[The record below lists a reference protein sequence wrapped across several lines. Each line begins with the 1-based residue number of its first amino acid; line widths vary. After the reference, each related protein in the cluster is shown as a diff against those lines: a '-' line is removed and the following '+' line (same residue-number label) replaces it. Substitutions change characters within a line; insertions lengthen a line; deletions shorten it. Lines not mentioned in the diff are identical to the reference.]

1 MKRIGY
7 PAWFVAWLLSLAT
20 ACAWAAGPEAH
31 GAPLTASPGDPARGR
46 AIVVD
51 RYKGLCLL
59 CHPGPFPEQAH
70 QGQIAP
76 DLGDVGRRLT
86 ESQLRQRIVDSRSLN
101 PQTLMPSYHR
111 TDGLERVATAFR
123 GKPIFTAQEVEDV
136 VAFLLTLRGSP
147 AAGAKP

>member
-1 MKRIGY
+1 MERMKY
-7 PAWFVAWLLSLAT
+7 PAWFVVWLLSLSA
-20 ACAWAAGPEAH
+20 ACTWAAGPDAH
-31 GAPLTASPGDPARGR
+31 GKPLTTYPGDSARGR

-59 CHPGPFPEQAH
+59 CHSGPFPEQAH

-86 ESQLRQRIVDSRSLN
+86 EGQLRQRIVDSRSVN
-101 PQTLMPSYHR
+101 PQTMMPSYHR

-136 VAFLLTLRGSP
+136 VAFLVTLRGSP
-147 AAGAKP
+147 TAGARP